1 MARRHRLDVP
11 GVAQHV
17 IQRGV
22 DRSVCFVDDSD
33 REFYLAMLSEVAG
46 DHECAVHAYVLMTN
60 HVHLL
65 VTPRGSGGLSRLMQG
80 LGRRYVRRFNDRHRR
95 TGTLWEGRFRACL
108 VDTERYVLS
117 CYRYIEM
124 NPVRAQMIKDPLEYR
139 WSSARGNAGSCDDP
153 LLSPHETYA
162 ALSSDRATR
171 RRRYRAL
178 LLEALG
184 QDEVASIRAHVNQ
197 GAAYGSDRFQ
207 RQLEEL
213 TGRTSRLRKQG
224 RPRKSH

>member
-22 DRSVCFVDDSD
+22 DRGVCFCDEYD
-33 REFYLAMLSEVAG
+33 REFYLATLSEVAG
-46 DHECAVHAYVLMTN
+46 GHDCAVHAYVLMTN

-65 VTPRGSGGLSRLMQG
+65 ITSRRAGGLSRLMQG
-80 LGRRYVRRFNDRHRR
+80 LGRRYVRWFNDRHGR
-95 TGTLWEGRFRACL
+95 TGTLWEGRFRSCL

-124 NPVRAQMIKDPLEYR
+124 NPVRAHMTSDPLEYR
-139 WSSARGNAGSCDDP
+139 WSSARGNAGPGEDP
-153 LLSPHETYA
+153 MLSPHESYA
-162 ALSSDRATR
+162 SLSSDPATR

-178 LLEALG
+178 LAAALDP
-184 QDEVASIRAHVNQ
+184 DEVGDIRAHVNQ
-197 GAAYGSDRFQ
+197 GAAYGSGRFQ
-207 RQLEEL
+207 RQIEAL
-213 TGRTSRLRKQG
+213 TGRTSRFRTKG
-224 RPRKSH
+224 RPRNAH

>member
-1 MARRHRLDVP
+1 MARRSRLDVP
-11 GVAQHV
+11 GVAQHI

-22 DRSVCFVDDSD
+22 DRGVCFCDDLD
-33 REFYLAMLSEVAG
+33 RAFYLATLSEVARER
-46 DHECAVHAYVLMTN
+46 DCAVHAYVLMTN

-65 VTPRGSGGLSRLMQG
+65 VTSGRSGGLSRFMQSI
-80 LGRRYVRRFNDRHRR
+80 GRRYVRWFNDRHGR
-95 TGTLWEGRFRACL
+95 TGTLWEGRFRSCL

-124 NPVRAQMIKDPLEYR
+124 NPVRARMIRDPLEYR
-139 WSSARGNAGSCDDP
+139 WSSAEGNGGSFEDP
-153 LLSPHETYA
+153 LLTPHETYA
-162 ALSSDRATR
+162 ALSSDSATR

-184 QDEVASIRAHVNQ
+184 QEEMASIRAHVNQ

-207 RQLEEL
+207 RQIEAL
-213 TGRTSRLRKQG
+213 TGQTPRFRAQG
-224 RPRKSH
+224 RPRKPH